1 MVLGKYNYI
10 AVFGVFANYNFANV
24 NEILIKLLFVTKQ
37 PIEAEFV

>member
-10 AVFGVFANYNFANV
+10 AVFGVFANYKFANV
-24 NEILIKLLFVTKQ
+24 NETLIKLQCVTNQ